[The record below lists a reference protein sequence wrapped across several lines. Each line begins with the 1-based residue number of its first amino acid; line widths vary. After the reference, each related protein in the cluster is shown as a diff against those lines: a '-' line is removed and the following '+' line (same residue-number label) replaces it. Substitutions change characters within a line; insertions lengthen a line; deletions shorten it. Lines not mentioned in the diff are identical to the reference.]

1 MNKKEKNF
9 TSIVGIVIS
18 MAVGAGGMYLA
29 NYRKLDFMNRYPEF
43 VEFDKYIEETLMI
56 DAPAN
61 PTMEDT
67 VNAYLSLYGD
77 KYTVYEGKTDIH
89 SKEYVT
95 EETNKSAIAR
105 NMKFEIGF
113 NSDDELLFTKVEPDG
128 KAAEQGVLAGDIIKS
143 IDGQAITEYKVTKQ
157 IRGQNNTAAKLII
170 ERDGKEFEM
179 DFLRYVEEIDSLG
192 VESEMFGDT
201 LYIRFDDMT
210 ASSVNIIE
218 TALAENEFEKLIL
231 DLRNNGGGET
241 TIAVRVADA
250 FIDKADVR
258 LKSRRGGETVQS
270 TSDGVVYDVPI
281 YLIVN
286 ENTASSAEILT
297 SLLKQYA
304 DTTIIG
310 TTTFGKGIY
319 QGRAMYKGGNLKYT
333 QGETY
338 VGEWEN
344 WQGKG
349 ISPDIEIYM
358 DSEYIGT
365 EYDIQF
371 EKALELAE

>member
-9 TSIVGIVIS
+9 ASIVGIIVS

-29 NYRKLDFMNRYPEF
+29 NYRKLNFMNRYPEF
-43 VEFDKYIEETLMI
+43 VEFDKYIDKTLMI
-56 DAPAN
+56 DAPVN

-77 KYTVYEGKTDIH
+77 KYTVYKEKQDIH

-95 EETNKSAIAR
+95 EETNRQAIAK
-105 NMKFEIGF
+105 NMGFEIGF
-113 NSDDELLFTKVEPDG
+113 NSDDELLFTKVKPDG

-143 IDGQAITEYKVTKQ
+143 IDGQAITEYKVAKQ
-157 IRGQNNTAAKLII
+157 IRGYNNTVAKLVI
-170 ERDGKEFEM
+170 ERDGKEFEL

-192 VESEMFGDT
+192 VESKMFGDT

-210 ASSVNIIE
+210 AGSVSVIE
-218 TALAENEFEKLIL
+218 SALVENKFEKLIL

-258 LKSRRGGETVQS
+258 LKSRRGGVTVQS
-270 TSDGVVYDVPI
+270 TSDGIAYDVPI
-281 YLIVN
+281 YLLVN

-310 TTTFGKGIY
+310 TTTFGKAIY
-319 QGRAMYKGGNLKYT
+319 QANAMYKGGNLKYT
-333 QGETY
+333 QGEIH
-338 VGEWEN
+338 VGDMEYYH
-344 WQGKG
+344 GKG
-349 ISPDIEIYM
+349 IAPDVEVYM

>member
-1 MNKKEKNF
+1 M
-9 TSIVGIVIS
+9 S
-18 MAVGAGGMYLA
+18 VGAGGMYLA

-43 VEFDKYIEETLMI
+43 VEFDKYIEDTLMI
-56 DAPAN
+56 EVPAN

-77 KYTVYEGKTDIH
+77 KYTVYKAKQDIH

-95 EETNKSAIAR
+95 EETNNSSIAQ
-105 NMKFEIGF
+105 NMDFEIGF
-113 NSDDELLFTKVEPDG
+113 NNKDELFFTKVATGG
-128 KAAEQGVLAGDIIKS
+128 KAAEQGVIAGDIIKS
-143 IDGQAITEYKVTKQ
+143 IDGQAITEYKVAKQ
-157 IRGQNNTAAKLII
+157 IRGYNNTVAKLVI
-170 ERDGKEFEM
+170 ERDGREYEL
-179 DFLRYVEEIDSLG
+179 DFLRYVEEIDTLG

-201 LYIRFDDMT
+201 LYVRFDDMT
-210 ASSVNIIE
+210 ADSADVIE
-218 TALAENEFEKLIL
+218 TALMENEFEKLIL

-241 TIAVRVADA
+241 TIAVRVADS

-270 TSDGVVYDVPI
+270 TSDGIAYDVPI
-281 YLIVN
+281 YLLVN

-319 QGRAMYKGGNLKYT
+319 QGHAMYKGGNLKYT

-338 VGEWEN
+338 VGEWDN

-349 ISPDIEIYM
+349 IAPDVEVYM

-365 EYDIQF
+365 GYDIQF